1 MAERTHDTTTAEA
14 SGAFGFIG
22 LGAMGTPM
30 AANIRLKLPASTA
43 LHIHD
48 ANASACAAFSAAYS
62 GHGPITIAPSAAG
75 VATHAHTLIS
85 IVPGAA
91 DVRAVYLDPLTG
103 VVAAPANEDR
113 VMLECSTIDVATTRE
128 VGGAL
133 AAAGRGTYVD
143 APVSGGVPGA
153 VAGRLSILLGMAA
166 DADAAFRGRVDGVA
180 GGMLGDPGK
189 VFYLGGLGNGLAA
202 KLANNYCA
210 GLFNLVTA
218 EALNFGIRA
227 GVDKEEL
234 VRVVLASTG
243 ASFMLEKVCPV
254 PGVDPEAPSSRDY
267 EGGFRVEMMP
277 KDIGLAVQ
285 MAEGLGAKV
294 ETGRAALRVYEE
306 AAGVEE
312 LRGRDA
318 SCVYRFLGGPE

>member
-1 MAERTHDTTTAEA
+1 MAESTTSTATEH
-14 SGAFGFIG
+14 GAFGFIG

-30 AANIRLKLPASTA
+30 AANLRKKLPPSTP
-43 LHIHD
+43 LYIHD
-48 ANASACAAFSAAYS
+48 ANPAASHAFAAAHSA
-62 GHGPITIAPSAAG
+62 HGLIHIASSAKA
-75 VATHAHTLIS
+75 VATHARTLIS
-85 IVPGAA
+85 IVPAA
-91 DVRAVYLDPLTG
+91 PHVRAVYLDPATG
-103 VVAAPANEDR
+103 VVGAPADASR
-113 VMLECSTIDVATTRE
+113 LMLECSTIDVGTARAI
-128 VGGAL
+128 GGAL

-153 VAGRLSILLGMAA
+153 KAGTLSFLFGAE
-166 DADAAFRGRVDGVA
+166 ADAAFRARVDGVA
-180 GGMLGDPGK
+180 GGMLGDPAK
-189 VFYLGGLGNGLAA
+189 LFYLGGLGNGLAA

-210 GLFNLVTA
+210 GVFNLVSA

-227 GVDKEEL
+227 GVDKAEL
-234 VRVVLASTG
+234 VRVILASTG

-267 EGGFRVEMMP
+267 SGGFRMEMMP

-306 AAGVEE
+306 AAGAEE